1 VPPFQSSWRV
11 FVQPRDN
18 LIGFLASDHHVLSQD
33 PSQHLP
39 NLLQAHTPPLDEA
52 DHPPHVLDQ
61 GGILG
66 LGQSFGYLGRTRGGF
81 WLSVRDTLIAR
92 GRFLGNALAQCR
104 RTAAVLR
111 LTQRRAFA
119 RLGLGSVALGVLIL
133 LFFPAVLTLVVGDT
147 PLSGLSFAVRDT
159 APKGATPNFPPG
171 ISPVGEEKDAATP
184 APGQVSSQVGLA
196 SQTRSQQDVILQ
208 NQSGRL
214 IPSIPLRPELEIF
227 RDPGCKK
234 LKPSLRILMY
244 CKTSSSYRID
254 NPLSR

>member
-1 VPPFQSSWRV
+1 M
-11 FVQPRDN
+11 
-18 LIGFLASDHHVLSQD
+18 LSQD
-33 PSQHLP
+33 PGQHLP
-39 NLLQAHTPPLDEA
+39 NLLQAHTPPLDQA

-66 LGQSFGYLGRTRGGF
+66 LGQSFGYLGRTQGGF
-81 WLSVRDTLIAR
+81 RLSVRDTLIAR
-92 GRFLGNALAQCR
+92 GRFLGSAPAKCR

-111 LTQRRAFA
+111 LTQSRAFA
-119 RLGLGSVALGVLIL
+119 RLCLGSFPLGVLTL
-133 LFFPAVLTLVVGDT
+133 LFLPTVLVLVIGDT
-147 PLSGLSFAVRDT
+147 PQSGLSLAVSDT
-159 APKGATPNFPPG
+159 APIGATPNFPPG

-196 SQTRSQQDVILQ
+196 FQTRSQQDVILQ

-214 IPSIPLRPELEIF
+214 IPSIPLRTELEIF
-227 RDPGCKK
+227 RDPDCKK

-244 CKTSSSYRID
+244 CKTSSSYRTD